1 MPFIERDKKFEEFL
15 VDRNRMPFNGIA
27 SALNIDKF
35 LLEIIYFLFTIR
47 HI

>member
-27 SALNIDKF
+27 SALNNRQIPF
-35 LLEIIYFLFTIR
+35 RNNLFFVYIIL
-47 HI
+47 